1 MRYLQVIYVI
11 TALIAGSPNQK
22 PIEQIPK
29 KEYPNITV
37 ADVQKK
43 IYIKNNIL
51 LLDVRTLDEFDGPL
65 GHIAGA
71 VLIPIQEIEQRI
83 DELNKHKEK
92 EIIVICRS
100 GNRSETGTRI
110 LISHGFN
117 AVNMVGG
124 MKAVSYTHLT
134 LPTKA

>member
-11 TALIAGSPNQK
+11 TALIAGSSNQK

-29 KEYPNITV
+29 KEFPNITV
-37 ADVQKK
+37 TAVQEK
-43 IYIKNNIL
+43 INIKNNIL

-65 GHIAGA
+65 GHITGA

-100 GNRSETGTRI
+100 GNRSQTGTRI

-124 MKAVSYTHLT
+124 MKAWNDLH
-134 LPTKA
+134 

>member
-1 MRYLQVIYVI
+1 MRYLTVIYVI
-11 TALIAGSPNQK
+11 TALITGSPNQK
-22 PIEQIPK
+22 PNEQIPK

-100 GNRSETGTRI
+100 GNRSQTGTRI

-124 MKAVSYTHLT
+124 MKAWNDLH
-134 LPTKA
+134 

>member
-1 MRYLQVIYVI
+1 MRYLTVIYVI

-29 KEYPNITV
+29 KKFPSITV

-43 IYIKNNIL
+43 INIKNNIL
-51 LLDVRTLDEFDGPL
+51 LLDVRTVDEFDGPL

-71 VLIPIQEIEQRI
+71 VLIPIQELEQRI
-83 DELNKHKEK
+83 DELNEHKEK

-100 GNRSETGTRI
+100 GNRSQIGTRI
-110 LISHGFN
+110 LISHGIN

-124 MKAVSYTHLT
+124 MKAWNDLH
-134 LPTKA
+134 

>member
-1 MRYLQVIYVI
+1 MRYLTVIYVI

-100 GNRSETGTRI
+100 GNRSQTGTRI

-124 MKAVSYTHLT
+124 MKAWNDSH
-134 LPTKA
+134 

>member
-1 MRYLQVIYVI
+1 MRYLTVIYVI

-71 VLIPIQEIEQRI
+71 VLIPIQELEQRI
-83 DELNKHKEK
+83 DELNEHKEK

-100 GNRSETGTRI
+100 GNRSQTGTRI

-124 MKAVSYTHLT
+124 MKAWNDLH
-134 LPTKA
+134 

>member
-1 MRYLQVIYVI
+1 MRYLKVIYVI

-83 DELNKHKEK
+83 DE
-92 EIIVICRS
+92 
-100 GNRSETGTRI
+100 
-110 LISHGFN
+110 
-117 AVNMVGG
+117 
-124 MKAVSYTHLT
+124 
-134 LPTKA
+134 

>member
-1 MRYLQVIYVI
+1 MKYLQVIYVI
-11 TALIAGSPNQK
+11 TALIAVSCNQK
-22 PIEQIPK
+22 PIEQIPV
-29 KEYPNITV
+29 KEFPEITV

-43 IYIKNNIL
+43 LNVKNNIL

-100 GNRSETGTRI
+100 GNRSQTGTRI

-124 MKAVSYTHLT
+124 MKAWNDLH
-134 LPTKA
+134 